1 MNAINIL
8 AKTLNQKSGNFYFAG
23 TKDKRGD
30 TV

>member
-8 AKTLNQKSGNFYFAG
+8 AKNLKKRPGNFYFCG